1 MRDFVRDDIARRAL
15 RRAIAR
21 VFPTANQIP
30 LAPKTDAFPQGPPP
44 AHAHG
49 RDAVGCWLGRGVAAC
64 TSCVGHAHG
73 DTYDGSPVSGARRA
87 GGYRLSR
94 PCSG

>member
-1 MRDFVRDDIARRAL
+1 VRDFVRDDIARRAL

-44 AHAHG
+44 APAHG
-49 RDAVGCWLGRGVAAC
+49 ASARPRGCWRGTAWPQVHPGIVPA
-64 TSCVGHAHG
+64 G
-73 DTYDGSPVSGARRA
+73 GARTR
-87 GGYRLSR
+87 GGR
-94 PCSG
+94 PVGL